1 MSKVVLYATSFYPE
15 LIKWNPLNIDIEDD
29 WKHFERD
36 WKVLGRPLNPLSLE
50 PAYNKGKAIVTEPEA
65 YKLAKSA
72 GFVRNPYVGDWRRV
86 GELGENYIYALGRLV
101 RCPLPYDRT
110 GDWNIF
116 NVLYDPIPEI
126 DNWNMTFSEVCH
138 KRAQGLWRYDDVIR
152 LWWSGGIDSTTTL
165 TALLLN
171 QPAGSELSILLSKAS
186 VIENPTFYE
195 KIVKLGIPLEWT
207 TKDDIWNANRFNG
220 DALNITGECGDP
232 MYGTFVVENHIEQI
246 NEPWQEIFKW
256 DDVDLIYKITDD
268 KPLNKPHFHK
278 CMAFAE
284 EYIKKCPFEIKTTF
298 DFTWWLAFTIKWQ
311 WIDRRLFG
319 YLDPPT
325 GWRNMISFF
334 NCDDFQKW
342 SMTNHDLKHKGTWK
356 TYKWPSKEF
365 IYEFNKDSNY
375 LHNKVKETSF
385 PKTVP
390 VGLKKIK
397 NKLIMDNGIHYKR
410 KESLDYDA
418 VKVWDVF
425 DKNTF
430 DRIRSRMH

>member
-15 LIKWNPLNIDIEDD
+15 MIKWNPLNIPLKNEWQDYS
-29 WKHFERD
+29 RD
-36 WKVLGRPLNPLSLE
+36 WTILGIPNPVKKTNHAKHGGEVLPQ
-50 PAYNKGKAIVTEPEA
+50 
-65 YKLAKSA
+65 
-72 GFVRNPYVGDWRRV
+72 NPYVGDWRRI

-126 DNWNMTFSEVCH
+126 GNWNMTFPEICH
-138 KRAQGLWRYDDVIR
+138 KRAQEIWSANENLRV
-152 LWWSGGIDSTTTL
+152 WWSGGIDSTTTL

-171 QPAGSELSILLSKAS
+171 HPVGANLTVMLSKAS
-186 VIENPTFYE
+186 TIENPTYYD
-195 KIVKLGIPLEWT
+195 KLKKLNIPLEWIS
-207 TKDDIWNANRFNG
+207 KKDIWNPDRFDG
-220 DALNITGECGDP
+220 SVLNITGECGDP
-232 MYGTFVVENHIEQI
+232 MYGTFVMEHHIEQI
-246 NEPWQEIFKW
+246 DEPWKAIFDW
-256 DDVDLIYKITDD
+256 DDTHFIYRVTESRKMNAPHVD
-268 KPLNKPHFHK
+268 K
-278 CMAFAE
+278 CVAFAE

-365 IYEFNKDSNY
+365 IYEFNRDDNY

-390 VGLKKIK
+390 VGLEKIK
-397 NKLIMDNGIHYKR
+397 NKLILDDDTHYKR
-410 KESLDYDA
+410 KELLDYDA

-425 DKNTF
+425 DRNTF
-430 DRIRSRMH
+430 DRIRSHMH

>member
-15 LIKWNPLNIDIEDD
+15 MIKWNPLNIPLKNEWQDYS
-29 WKHFERD
+29 RD
-36 WKVLGRPLNPLSLE
+36 WTILGQPMSLDKTPLT
-50 PAYNKGKAIVTEPEA
+50 A
-65 YKLAKSA
+65 
-72 GFVRNPYVGDWRRV
+72 NPYVGDWRRI

-110 GDWNIF
+110 GSHNIF

-126 DNWNMTFSEVCH
+126 GNWNMTFPEVCH
-138 KRAQGLWRYDDVIR
+138 KRAQEIWDTNEDLRV
-152 LWWSGGIDSTTTL
+152 WWSGGIDSTTTL

-171 QPAGSELSILLSKAS
+171 HPVGGNLTVMLSEAS
-186 VIENPTFYE
+186 TIENPTYYE
-195 KIVKLGIPLEWT
+195 KLKRLGITLEWIS
-207 TKDDIWNANRFNG
+207 KKDIWNPDRFDG
-220 DALNITGECGDP
+220 RVLNITGECGDP
-232 MYGTFVVENHIEQI
+232 MYGTFVVEDHIEQI
-246 NEPWQEIFKW
+246 DEPWKEIFNW
-256 DDVDLIYKITDD
+256 DDTNFIYKVIQGRERNAPHVD
-268 KPLNKPHFHK
+268 K
-278 CMAFAE
+278 CIAFAE

-356 TYKWPSKEF
+356 TYKYPSKEF

-375 LHNKVKETSF
+375 LHNKTKETSF

-390 VGLKKIK
+390 VGLEKIK
-397 NKLIMDNGIHYKR
+397 NKLIMDDGIHYKR
-410 KESLDYDA
+410 KEPLDYDA

-425 DKNTF
+425 DKGTF
-430 DRIRSRMH
+430 DHIRSCMH